1 MDTNANLEQNLS
13 DETNRLKQLAGQ
25 FKLEII
31 REVPDDMLD
40 PSLITELPVEWARSH
55 IMLPVK
61 QNGEFSVLVADPKNI
76 NAQKQLQLLLNREL
90 RPILAAK
97 ETILNCIERCYFS
110 RKETASE
117 FIRDLRN
124 QSPET
129 ETSSR
134 PTEDLLQ
141 IAENAPVTQLINL
154 ILLEAVKARASDVHI
169 EPYESRLKIR
179 YRIDGMLYD
188 QSAPPKHME
197 SPLISRLKVMA
208 HMDIAEKR
216 LPQDG
221 VARVRIG
228 KREIDIRIS
237 TVPVA
242 EGERVVLRI
251 LDRNSTL
258 LPLTDLGLGPVLME
272 KFDRLI
278 KEPNGIILVCGP
290 TGSGKTTTLYAAL
303 QQLDKN
309 RINILTIEDPIEYQL
324 QDIGQIQ
331 VKPKIG
337 LTFASG
343 LRHILRQD
351 PDVILVGEIRDLET
365 AEIAI
370 RASLTGHLVFST
382 LHTNDAPSAIT
393 RMIDTGIPPYLCAA
407 SLRAAIAQ
415 RLVRRLCPACK
426 TKAKLSPE
434 ESAAFGSYA
443 RKISENQVWAAKG
456 CNECLD
462 GFRGRTG
469 LFELL
474 EILPEIAEAIRTEH
488 ANTAVLR
495 AIAVKQGSKSL
506 LEDAK
511 EKLWNGETSPSEIL
525 RAIGRL
531 PA

>member
-1 MDTNANLEQNLS
+1 MDPNQNSAN
-13 DETNRLKQLAGQ
+13 ETNPLQHLARQ

-31 REVPDDMLD
+31 NDIPDDMLD
-40 PSLITELPVEWARSH
+40 SSLVTELPVEWARAQL
-55 IMLPVK
+55 MLPVR
-61 QNGEFSVLVADPKNI
+61 QDGNFRVLVADPKNI

-90 RPILAAK
+90 APLLAAK
-97 ETILNCIERCYFS
+97 ETILNAIERCYFS

-117 FIRDLRN
+117 FIRDMGDRA
-124 QSPET
+124 PET
-129 ETSSR
+129 ETTRR
-134 PTEDLLQ
+134 PTDDLLQ
-141 IAENAPVTQLINL
+141 MAENAPVTQLINL

-188 QSAPPKHME
+188 QAAPPKHME

-242 EGERVVLRI
+242 EGERVVLRL

-258 LPLTDLGLGPVLME
+258 LPLAGLGLGPELME
-272 KFDRLI
+272 KFNRLI

-309 RINILTIEDPIEYQL
+309 RINILTVEDPIEYQL
-324 QDIGQIQ
+324 PDIGQIQ

-382 LHTNDAPSAIT
+382 LHTNDAPSAVT
-393 RMIDTGIPPYLCAA
+393 RMTDMGIPPYLCAA
-407 SLRAAIAQ
+407 SLRAAMAQ
-415 RLVRRLCPACK
+415 RLVRRLCPACRIP
-426 TKAKLSPE
+426 AKLTPAELASFGTWAGKLSGKPVW
-434 ESAAFGSYA
+434 SA
-443 RKISENQVWAAKG
+443 NG
-456 CNECLD
+456 CKDCLD
-462 GFRGRTG
+462 GYRGRSG

-474 EILPEIAEAIRTEH
+474 EISAEIAEAIRTEH
-488 ANTAVLR
+488 ANTAILR
-495 AIAVKQGSKSL
+495 RIAAKQGIKSL
-506 LEDAK
+506 MDDAV
-511 EKLWNGETSPSEIL
+511 EKLLAGETSPSEIL
-525 RAIGRL
+525 RAVGQS
-531 PA
+531 AN

>member
-1 MDTNANLEQNLS
+1 MGKNQNS
-13 DETNRLKQLAGQ
+13 PDETNQLQQ
-25 FKLEII
+25 FSRQFNIEII
-31 REVPDDMLD
+31 SEISDAMLD
-40 PSLITELPVEWARSH
+40 PALVTELPVEWARAQL
-55 IMLPVK
+55 MLPIN
-61 QNGEFSVLVADPKNI
+61 QNGDFRVLLADPRNI
-76 NAQKQLQLLLNREL
+76 NAQKQLALLLNREL
-90 RPILAAK
+90 TPLLAAK
-97 ETILNCIERCYFS
+97 ETILNGIERCYFR
-110 RKETASE
+110 RKATAGE
-117 FIRDLRN
+117 FIRDMRD
-124 QSPET
+124 QTPET
-129 ETSSR
+129 ETTKR
-134 PTEDLLQ
+134 PTDDLLQ
-141 IAENAPVTQLINL
+141 MAENAPVTQLINL

-188 QSAPPKHME
+188 RPAPPKNLE

-208 HMDIAEKR
+208 HMDIAERR

-228 KREIDIRIS
+228 KREIDIRVS
-237 TVPVA
+237 TVPIA
-242 EGERVVLRI
+242 EGERVVLRL

-258 LPLTDLGLGPVLME
+258 LPLAGLGLGTNLLE
-272 KFDRLI
+272 RFNRLI

-324 QDIGQIQ
+324 PDIGQIQ

-382 LHTNDAPSAIT
+382 LHTNDAPSAVT
-393 RMIDTGIPPYLCAA
+393 RMTDMGIPPYLCAA
-407 SLRAAIAQ
+407 SLRAVIAQ
-415 RLVRRLCPACK
+415 RLVRRLCPECK
-426 TKAKLSPE
+426 IQTKMTPQDSASFGTHALEFGAKP
-434 ESAAFGSYA
+434 
-443 RKISENQVWAAKG
+443 VWTAKG
-456 CNECLD
+456 CKECVE
-462 GFRGRTG
+462 GYRGRTG

-474 EILPEIAEAIRTEH
+474 EISSEIAELIRTEH
-488 ANTAVLR
+488 ANTAILR
-495 AIAVKQGSKSL
+495 SMASKQGAKTML
-506 LEDAK
+506 DDAR
-511 EKLWNGETSPSEIL
+511 EKMWNGETSPSEIL
-525 RAIGRL
+525 RSIGQM